1 MTWLYIIL
9 GILYLAIGIIFTT
22 AINTYDEE
30 WGFVHFLA
38 MLLWPLILTCI
49 AVVYALR
56 GLVKIGEIIR
66 EKINNV

>member
-9 GILYLAIGIIFTT
+9 GIVYFAIGIIFTT

-30 WGFVHFLA
+30 WGFAHFLA
-38 MLLWPLILTCI
+38 MLLWPLLLVSF
-49 AVVYALR
+49 AVVYAIL

-66 EKINNV
+66 EKYTK